1 MNALL
6 GVTRPNFLTLTLVCI
21 VVAAAAALEQ
31 RGSLVLLDLLA
42 VTVLGLAAHVSV
54 NAFNEY
60 HDYQSGLDF
69 KTQRTPFSGGS
80 GTLVHAPH
88 LASATLGI
96 AVASLGLT
104 IAAGVWLAWAHSW
117 QLLGLGA
124 LGVAVI
130 FSYTQY
136 LNRSPLLCLLAP
148 GVGFGLCL
156 TLGASW
162 VLSGGA
168 QGIETA
174 LVSSH
179 AGMEGGFVGS
189 NVGSIGASTW
199 LVAIVMTL
207 LVSNLLLLN
216 QFPDVEADR
225 SIGRRHLPIV
235 WGEARSARVFALI
248 YVLTYGCIAGTVLV
262 QLVTPWVLLSG
273 VSLLLSVPLIRQVL
287 RTPQQVSEKIHLLG
301 MNVAVIHILP
311 LLLAAG
317 LLTSWWLGQSA

>member
-1 MNALL
+1 MNSLL

-21 VVAAAAALEQ
+21 VVAAAVALEQ
-31 RGSLVLLDLLA
+31 RGSLVLIDLLA
-42 VTVLGLAAHVSV
+42 VTVLGLAAHISV

-60 HDYQSGLDF
+60 FDYQSGLDF

-80 GTLVHAPH
+80 GTLIQAPH
-88 LASATLGI
+88 LAGAALGI
-96 AVASLGLT
+96 AVVGLALT
-104 IAAGVWLAWAHSW
+104 IAAGLWLAWAHSW
-117 QLLGLGA
+117 QLLWLGVV
-124 LGVAVI
+124 GVAVI

-156 TLGASW
+156 TLGAGW

-168 QGIETA
+168 EVTGNAGID
-174 LVSSH
+174 
-179 AGMEGGFVGS
+179 GGFID
-189 NVGSIGASTW
+189 SISASLW

-216 QFPDVEADR
+216 QFPDIEADR

-235 WGEARSARVFALI
+235 WGEARSARVFALV
-248 YVLTYGCIAGTVLV
+248 YVLAYGCIAGAVIF
-262 QLVTPWVLLSG
+262 QLVTPWALLSG
-273 VSLLLSVPLIRQVL
+273 FSMLLSVPLIRQVL
-287 RTPQQVSEKIHLLG
+287 RAPKQVPKRVHLLG

-317 LLTSWWLGQSA
+317 LLISWWLGH